1 MGDSTVF
8 DLERIRGAAK
18 QLCPQAAL
26 LALFVV
32 MVPSTALAEGGEL
45 ATLWLPLVNFTLYG
59 ILLTFL
65 YKKYGA
71 NLVKQRSI
79 EIKER
84 INSVASQLADAENK
98 LEGVQARLSDIDE
111 EKAALSR
118 RYEEEGVSMSKAVAQ
133 NAKRQAERIAA
144 DTARQIEAE
153 LQQAKKMLHNEAVD
167 KATEIARTRIG
178 AELSAEQD
186 RLLRKSV
193 VQEFVVQERN

>member
-1 MGDSTVF
+1 
-8 DLERIRGAAK
+8 
-18 QLCPQAAL
+18 
-26 LALFVV
+26 
-32 MVPSTALAEGGEL
+32 
-45 ATLWLPLVNFTLYG
+45 
-59 ILLTFL
+59 
-65 YKKYGA
+65 
-71 NLVKQRSI
+71 
-79 EIKER
+79 
-84 INSVASQLADAENK
+84 
-98 LEGVQARLSDIDE
+98 
-111 EKAALSR
+111 
-118 RYEEEGVSMSKAVAQ
+118 MSKAVAQ